1 MMEAALAAQ
10 LAPWITPAVVIALF
24 VWLRADIKGL
34 EVRLN
39 ERIKRV
45 HERIDRVHERIDRVD
60 TRLGGVEGR
69 LGGLERE
76 VSEIKGKLGF
86 IETSILGCNDRGAG

>member
-34 EVRLN
+34 E
-39 ERIKRV
+39 
-45 HERIDRVHERIDRVD
+45 
-60 TRLGGVEGR
+60 TR
-69 LGGLERE
+69 LGGLERDVAE
-76 VSEIKGKLGF
+76 MKGKLGV